1 MTTYSPGTRE
11 GESSASN
18 GAEGRERVFFEIQTR
33 RLVATVLTCGACVGA
48 YSQSRNHKHNLHDE
62 LQAEEI
68 CRKISDLKVSRN
80 DRRVRVTEKKGRG
93 RFP

>member
-18 GAEGRERVFFEIQTR
+18 GANEKEKVFEIQTR
-33 RLVATVLTCGACVGA
+33 RLVATVLTRGACVGA
-48 YSQSRNHKHNLHDE
+48 HSQSRNHKHNLHDE

-68 CRKISDLKVSRN
+68 CRNK
-80 DRRVRVTEKKGRG
+80 
-93 RFP
+93 F